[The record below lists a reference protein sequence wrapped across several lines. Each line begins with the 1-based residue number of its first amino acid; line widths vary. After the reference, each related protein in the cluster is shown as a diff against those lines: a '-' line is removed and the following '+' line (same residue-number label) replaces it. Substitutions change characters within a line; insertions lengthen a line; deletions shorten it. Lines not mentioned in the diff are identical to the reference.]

1 MSYLV
6 VPGSFAPKCPKYVK
20 GRTSQN
26 VHSISYHRCNFNC
39 EFCFFKY
46 YKHTNNYVDF
56 SAEEFEELVNKL
68 LPTGQMFKFT
78 GGEPTLNPELERDLS
93 IVKQAG
99 GTCFVDTNGSFP
111 MLIEKLIQTNLVD
124 LFGISLK
131 GLSAA
136 EAVKR
141 SGTRNEESCWGNV
154 LKSISIISN
163 NSAADL
169 IVTYVCYDDFETR
182 YLDEFAHILLKY
194 QNVFLKIN
202 NYQPNEDHPTPNLRP
217 QEPLLLADMIES
229 YVKEHPIWKGRVTL
243 VNGPKAISDASEII
257 WI

>member
-1 MSYLV
+1 MSKV
-6 VPGSFAPKCPKYVK
+6 RKGTDFTECPFHFLSPVQFQL
-20 GRTSQN
+20 R
-26 VHSISYHRCNFNC
+26 VLL
-39 EFCFFKY
+39 FKY

-154 LKSISIISN
+154 LKAFQSFRIIPQ
-163 NSAADL
+163 L
-169 IVTYVCYDDFETR
+169 I
-182 YLDEFAHILLKY
+182 
-194 QNVFLKIN
+194 
-202 NYQPNEDHPTPNLRP
+202 
-217 QEPLLLADMIES
+217 
-229 YVKEHPIWKGRVTL
+229 
-243 VNGPKAISDASEII
+243 
-257 WI
+257 